1 MQTDNLVHNC
11 FTTLFSPAIRK
22 GTALLVDNVFFG
34 DEHASFLPWLNN
46 CSGYTKLQVQYGWGS
61 IKVRSVSPVFPVHLL
76 HLIVES
82 FFIERSSYLTKQE

>member
-34 DEHASFLPWLNN
+34 DEHASFLP
-46 CSGYTKLQVQYGWGS
+46 
-61 IKVRSVSPVFPVHLL
+61 
-76 HLIVES
+76 
-82 FFIERSSYLTKQE
+82 